1 MAKKSRARRSTYT
14 SREYENKRNRNNSSK
29 KRNIES
35 AEIVELNAHIKNVDT
50 AYSPWQD
57 KSPLKPRTAA
67 QKRYINAIKNNML
80 TFGIGP
86 AGTGKSYC
94 AGALAA
100 DALES
105 GTYERIILT
114 RPAVEAGEHLGFL
127 PGDLD
132 EKFAAYIDAFRD
144 ILNERLGAGT
154 VNYCLRHGRIV
165 AAPLAYM
172 RGKTFKQ
179 DTFVILD
186 EAQNTTPEQM
196 KMFLTRIGES
206 CKVVVNGDIRQSDIR
221 GRNGLADAIERVA
234 DLPGVYVHEF
244 ERHDIVRSGLVRDLM
259 DRYEFEE
266 ATETQ
271 STFNSTC
278 TCTLGQAHV
287 QGSGG
292 SQPQISRF
300 ILSLPE
306 LRQ

>member
-1 MAKKSRARRSTYT
+1 MARKSRAKQHSYASRDFEGKQNRRS
-14 SREYENKRNRNNSSK
+14 RNNGSK
-29 KRNIES
+29 KQRNIES
-35 AEIVELNAHIKNVDT
+35 AEIVELNAHIQAVDT

-67 QKRYINAIKNNML
+67 QKRYINAIKNHNL
-80 TFGIGP
+80 TFGVGP

-100 DALES
+100 DSLES
-105 GTYERIILT
+105 GAIERIIIT
-114 RPAVEAGEHLGFL
+114 RPAVEAGENLGFL

-186 EAQNTTPEQM
+186 EAQNTTPNQM
-196 KMFLTRIGES
+196 KMFLTRIGED
-206 CKVVVNGDIRQSDIR
+206 CRVVVNGDIRQSDIQ
-221 GRNGLADAIERVA
+221 GPNGLQDAIERVEG
-234 DLPGVYVHEF
+234 LPGVHVHEF
-244 ERHDIVRSGLVRDLM
+244 ERYDIVRSGLVRDLM
-259 DRYEFEE
+259 DRYELEE
-266 ATETQ
+266 
-271 STFNSTC
+271 
-278 TCTLGQAHV
+278 
-287 QGSGG
+287 
-292 SQPQISRF
+292 
-300 ILSLPE
+300 
-306 LRQ
+306 

>member
-1 MAKKSRARRSTYT
+1 MARKSRARRTAYT
-14 SREYENKRNRNNSSK
+14 SREFDQNKRNRNNSSK

-35 AEIVELNAHIKNVDT
+35 AEIVELNAHIEHVDT
-50 AYSPWQD
+50 AYSPKQD
-57 KSPLKPRTAA
+57 KTPLRPRTAA
-67 QKRYINAIKNNML
+67 QGRYINAIKNHPL

-100 DALES
+100 DALQS
-105 GTYERIILT
+105 GLIERILLT
-114 RPAVEAGEHLGFL
+114 RPAVEAGENLGFL

-172 RGKTFKQ
+172 RGKTFRE

-196 KMFLTRIGES
+196 KMFLTRIGED
-206 CKVVVNGDIRQSDIR
+206 CKVVVNGDVNQSDIS
-221 GRNGLADAIERVA
+221 GRNGLADAIERLS
-234 DLPGVYVHEF
+234 DLPSICVHEF
-244 ERHDIVRSGLVRDLM
+244 ERQDIVRSGLVRELI
-259 DRYEFEE
+259 DRYE
-266 ATETQ
+266 T
-271 STFNSTC
+271 N
-278 TCTLGQAHV
+278 
-287 QGSGG
+287 
-292 SQPQISRF
+292 
-300 ILSLPE
+300 
-306 LRQ
+306 